1 MKKILVALLIEGIAA
16 IALSLFMKYYIGME
30 EAILLLYIPFD
41 LIGKGLRC
49 LSLQSSIGNILALII
64 YALLCLTPIFWLVFR
79 KLRKQLN
86 YSDILLPIISIYSF
100 YMLFLFVN
108 PNLMYRHVPE
118 LFMDESALSIV
129 RLSLA
134 IIFFTLVIGYLIIRM
149 LTTLSQEKEEN
160 RMIFLCRRLQVL
172 LYIISI
178 LYTFLLGYFSTFEL
192 FSQIDQRSF
201 TTGTQMNQVYV
212 LLSFVLKTVPVL
224 FTIVTLVS
232 GIVLLTTISTK
243 HKQEEEV
250 EAAKRMGMFSRR
262 TAFLTVGCNIALNLF
277 QLVFSSQLNDTS
289 IVLNVSLAPLIISI
303 SAMILSGFFKETKE
317 LYEENEM
324 II

>member
-16 IALSLFMKYYIGME
+16 IALSLFMKYYIGIE

-49 LSLQSSIGNILALII
+49 LSLQSSIGNIIALII

>member
-250 EAAKRMGMFSRR
+250 KAAKRMGMFSRR

>member
-49 LSLQSSIGNILALII
+49 LSLQSSIGNIIALII

-250 EAAKRMGMFSRR
+250 EEAKRMGMFSRR

>member
-49 LSLQSSIGNILALII
+49 LSLQSSIGNIIALII

-134 IIFFTLVIGYLIIRM
+134 IIFFALVIGYLIIRM

-250 EAAKRMGMFSRR
+250 KAAKRMGMFSRR

>member
-49 LSLQSSIGNILALII
+49 LSLQSSIGNIIALII

>member
-86 YSDILLPIISIYSF
+86 NSDILLPIISIYSF

-289 IVLNVSLAPLIISI
+289 IVLNVSLAPLVISI

>member
-49 LSLQSSIGNILALII
+49 LSLQSSIGNIIALII

-289 IVLNVSLAPLIISI
+289 IVLNVSLAPLVISI

>member
-49 LSLQSSIGNILALII
+49 LSLQSSIGNIIALII

-201 TTGTQMNQVYV
+201 TKGTQMNQVYV